1 LLRFRFAEPLSHIGY
16 WGASIPEIDKKA
28 FNAVDMGEAN
38 TQLDDLMDIV
48 EVVSSTIDFERLY
61 FPNRTQRTANRSA
74 IGSTEPRPF
83 MVRGSC
89 LPPMPIEDRDQ
100 ASLVTHALAKD
111 TLSRIRDENTEQV
124 AFRKGLVKL
133 GRICGY
139 EIIDGVMDTEY
150 VTVQTPLTE
159 TTGER
164 VKGLD
169 DVVIINVLRAATPFV
184 EGLLKAFPRAK
195 QGVIS
200 AGRDEEAGM
209 DETGAFPISIDYQ
222 KLPEITKSDTVVVA
236 DPMLATGSTMCTVL
250 EHVLDEAEATPEN
263 LFVLSAVSAPEGL
276 LRVGEEYPEADLLTV
291 SIDDKLDEE
300 GFIVPG
306 LGDAGDRA
314 FRTK

>member
-1 LLRFRFAEPLSHIGY
+1 
-16 WGASIPEIDKKA
+16 
-28 FNAVDMGEAN
+28 M
-38 TQLDDLMDIV
+38 T
-48 EVVSSTIDFERLY
+48 
-61 FPNRTQRTANRSA
+61 
-74 IGSTEPRPF
+74 
-83 MVRGSC
+83 
-89 LPPMPIEDRDQ
+89 IEDRDE
-100 ASLVTHALAKD
+100 AYLVTHALAKD
-111 TLSRIRDENTEQV
+111 TLSKIRDVETEQV

-139 EIIDGVMDTEY
+139 EIIDGAMDTEY
-150 VTVQTPLTE
+150 VAIETPMAE

-209 DETGAFPISIDYQ
+209 DDDGQFPITVDYV
-222 KLPEITKSDTVVVA
+222 KLPEITASDTVVVA
-236 DPMLATGSTMCTVL
+236 DPMLATGSTMCA
-250 EHVLDEAEATPEN
+250 VLDYVLKEGAEPEN
-263 LFVLSAVSAPEGL
+263 LFVLSAVSAPDGL
-276 LRVGEEYPEADLLTV
+276 LRVSEAVPEADLLTV
-291 SIDDKLDEE
+291 AIDDHLDDD

>member
-1 LLRFRFAEPLSHIGY
+1 
-16 WGASIPEIDKKA
+16 
-28 FNAVDMGEAN
+28 M
-38 TQLDDLMDIV
+38 T
-48 EVVSSTIDFERLY
+48 
-61 FPNRTQRTANRSA
+61 
-74 IGSTEPRPF
+74 
-83 MVRGSC
+83 
-89 LPPMPIEDRDQ
+89 IEDRDD
-100 ASLVTHALAKD
+100 AYLVTHALAKD
-111 TLSRIRDENTEQV
+111 TLSRLRDVETEQV

-139 EIIDGVMDTEY
+139 EIIDGAMGTEY
-150 VTVQTPLTE
+150 VPVRTPLAE

-164 VKGLD
+164 VNGMD

-209 DETGAFPISIDYQ
+209 NADGEFPITIDYV
-222 KLPEITKSDTVVVA
+222 KLPEIRPDDTVIVA
-236 DPMLATGSTMCTVL
+236 DPMLATGSTMCA
-250 EHVLDEAEATPEN
+250 VLDHILAEGNDYED

-276 LRVGEEYPEADLLTV
+276 VRVGDAVPDADLLTV
-291 SIDDKLDEE
+291 AIDDRLDDD

-314 FRTK
+314 FRTA

>member
-1 LLRFRFAEPLSHIGY
+1 MSLG
-16 WGASIPEIDKKA
+16 
-28 FNAVDMGEAN
+28 
-38 TQLDDLMDIV
+38 
-48 EVVSSTIDFERLY
+48 VSNYDE
-61 FPNRTQRTANRSA
+61 
-74 IGSTEPRPF
+74 
-83 MVRGSC
+83 
-89 LPPMPIEDRDQ
+89 MPIEDRDD
-100 ASLVTHALAKD
+100 AYLITHALAKD
-111 TLSRIRDENTEQV
+111 TLSRLRDVETEQV

-139 EIIDGVMDTEY
+139 EIIDGAMETEY
-150 VTVQTPLTE
+150 VSVQTPLTE

-209 DETGAFPISIDYQ
+209 DDSGEFPITIDYV
-222 KLPEITKSDTVVVA
+222 KLPEITEKDTVIVA
-236 DPMLATGSTMCTVL
+236 DPMLATGSTMCAVLDHVL
-250 EHVLDEAEATPEN
+250 ENAATDPTDI
-263 LFVLSAVSAPEGL
+263 FVLSAVSAPDGL
-276 LRVGEEYPEADLLTV
+276 LRVGEQFPETDLLTV
-291 SIDDKLDEE
+291 AIDDHLDEN
-300 GFIVPG
+300 GYIIPG

>member
-1 LLRFRFAEPLSHIGY
+1 
-16 WGASIPEIDKKA
+16 
-28 FNAVDMGEAN
+28 
-38 TQLDDLMDIV
+38 
-48 EVVSSTIDFERLY
+48 
-61 FPNRTQRTANRSA
+61 
-74 IGSTEPRPF
+74 
-83 MVRGSC
+83 
-89 LPPMPIEDRDQ
+89 MPISERDS
-100 ASLVTHALAKD
+100 ASLITHALARD
-111 TLSRIRDENTEQV
+111 TLSRLRSADTEQV

-139 EIIDGVMDTEY
+139 EIIDGAMETEY
-150 VTVQTPLTE
+150 VSITTPLAE

-169 DVVIINVLRAATPFV
+169 DVVIVNVLRAATPFV

-209 DETGAFPISIDYQ
+209 TDGEFPISIDYT
-222 KLPEITKSDTVVVA
+222 KLPEITSDDTVIVA

-250 EHVLDEAEATPEN
+250 EHVLANAPDPEH
-263 LFVLSAVSAPEGL
+263 LIVLSAVSAPDGL
-276 LRVGEEYPEADLLTV
+276 LRVGERFPEADLLTV
-291 SIDDKLDEE
+291 SIDERLDEN

-314 FRTK
+314 FRTQ

>member
-1 LLRFRFAEPLSHIGY
+1 
-16 WGASIPEIDKKA
+16 
-28 FNAVDMGEAN
+28 M
-38 TQLDDLMDIV
+38 T
-48 EVVSSTIDFERLY
+48 
-61 FPNRTQRTANRSA
+61 
-74 IGSTEPRPF
+74 
-83 MVRGSC
+83 
-89 LPPMPIEDRDQ
+89 IEDRDE
-100 ASLVTHALAKD
+100 AYLVTHALAKD
-111 TLSRIRDENTEQV
+111 TLSKIRDVDTEQV

-139 EIIDGVMDTEY
+139 EIIDGAMDTEY
-150 VTVQTPLTE
+150 VAIETPMAE

-209 DETGAFPISIDYQ
+209 DEDGQFPITIDYV
-222 KLPEITKSDTVVVA
+222 KLPEITASDTVVVA
-236 DPMLATGSTMCTVL
+236 DPMLATGSTMCAVL
-250 EHVLDEAEATPEN
+250 DYVLDEGAEPEN
-263 LFVLSAVSAPEGL
+263 LFVLSAVSAPDGL
-276 LRVGEEYPEADLLTV
+276 LRVSETVPEADLLTV
-291 SIDDKLDEE
+291 AIDDHLDDD

>member
-1 LLRFRFAEPLSHIGY
+1 
-16 WGASIPEIDKKA
+16 
-28 FNAVDMGEAN
+28 M
-38 TQLDDLMDIV
+38 T
-48 EVVSSTIDFERLY
+48 
-61 FPNRTQRTANRSA
+61 
-74 IGSTEPRPF
+74 
-83 MVRGSC
+83 
-89 LPPMPIEDRDQ
+89 IEDRDD
-100 ASLVTHALAKD
+100 AHLITHALAKD
-111 TLSRIRDENTEQV
+111 TLSRLRDVETEQV

-139 EIIDGVMDTEY
+139 EIIDGAMETEY
-150 VTVQTPLTE
+150 VPVTTPLQE

-209 DETGAFPISIDYQ
+209 TDGEFPITIDYV
-222 KLPEITKSDTVVVA
+222 KLPEIGPDDTVIVA
-236 DPMLATGSTMCTVL
+236 DPMLATGSTMCAVL
-250 EHVLDEAEATPEN
+250 DHVLDETGDFED
-263 LFVLSAVSAPEGL
+263 LFVLSAVSAPDGL
-276 LRVGEEYPEADLLTV
+276 VRVSDQMPEADLLTV
-291 SIDDKLDEE
+291 AIDDRLDDD

-314 FRTK
+314 FRTV

>member
-1 LLRFRFAEPLSHIGY
+1 
-16 WGASIPEIDKKA
+16 
-28 FNAVDMGEAN
+28 
-38 TQLDDLMDIV
+38 
-48 EVVSSTIDFERLY
+48 
-61 FPNRTQRTANRSA
+61 
-74 IGSTEPRPF
+74 
-83 MVRGSC
+83 
-89 LPPMPIEDRDQ
+89 MPIEDRDQ
-100 ASLVTHALAKD
+100 AKLVTHALAKD
-111 TLSRIRDENTEQV
+111 TLSKIRDVQTEQV
-124 AFRKGLVKL
+124 GFRKGLVKL

-139 EIIDGVMDTEY
+139 EIIDGAMETEY
-150 VTVQTPLTE
+150 VPVETPLTE

-209 DETGAFPISIDYQ
+209 DEDGTFPISVDYK
-222 KLPEITKSDTVVVA
+222 KLPEITEDDTVVVA

-250 EHVLDEAEATPEN
+250 EHVLDAAEDEPED

-276 LRVGEEYPEADLLTV
+276 VRVDEEFPEADQLTV
-291 SIDDKLDEE
+291 SIDDELNDE

-306 LGDAGDRA
+306 LGDAGDRS
-314 FRTK
+314 FRTT

>member
-1 LLRFRFAEPLSHIGY
+1 
-16 WGASIPEIDKKA
+16 
-28 FNAVDMGEAN
+28 
-38 TQLDDLMDIV
+38 
-48 EVVSSTIDFERLY
+48 
-61 FPNRTQRTANRSA
+61 
-74 IGSTEPRPF
+74 
-83 MVRGSC
+83 
-89 LPPMPIEDRDQ
+89 MPIEDRDQ

-111 TLSRIRDENTEQV
+111 TLSQIRDVETEQV

-139 EIIDGVMDTEY
+139 EIIDGAMETEY
-150 VTVQTPLTE
+150 VPVETPLTE
-159 TTGER
+159 TTGEH

-209 DETGAFPISIDYQ
+209 AEDGTFPISVDYK
-222 KLPEITKSDTVVVA
+222 KLPEITADDTVVVA

-250 EHVLDEAEATPEN
+250 EHVLNGVESRSDSSASQNAKRSGDAAADDPED
-263 LFVLSAVSAPEGL
+263 LFVLSAVSAPTGL
-276 LRVGEEYPEADLLTV
+276 LRVNEEFPEADLLTV
-291 SIDDKLDEE
+291 SIDDELNDE

-306 LGDAGDRA
+306 LGDAGDRS
-314 FRTK
+314 FRTT